1 MKLAHFIGIVLAALF
16 AALIGSTLLS
26 KQQGEQSFEQK
37 VLIERFDFD
46 SVYKIQIRGQA
57 EQVHINKQL
66 VDWQVAE
73 FNGYAV
79 DMDKLSKLL
88 QELKTVEIQEYKT
101 RNSENYH
108 RLGLTE
114 EQINESDSVLITL
127 VNNDTKVSVLL
138 GNEAKSGVGRYAKL
152 GGSEQTYLLDKNIA
166 VKAKPKAWLK
176 KHILPIT
183 FDQVKR
189 LNWSDNEGAEFSIE
203 RKEQENTGEL
213 ALNQGQP
220 VLPTG
225 EVKLKPNFELVVPEG
240 EHSLM
245 YESVLNGLVR
255 NTVQVELQNVVPSST
270 MTLAE
275 QEAIYSIELI
285 SQSKLH
291 ETPLVLKFYQ
301 LEQEQYWLVV
311 EGKSWAYQ
319 ISEFSYKQLGKP
331 VQDYLAE

>member
-46 SVYKIQIRGQA
+46 SVHKIQIRGQA
-57 EQVHINKQL
+57 EQVHLNKQL

-152 GGSEQTYLLDKNIA
+152 GVSEQTYLLDENIE

-176 KHILPIT
+176 KRILPIT

-189 LNWSDNEGAEFSIE
+189 LNWSDNEGAKFSIE
-203 RKEQENTGEL
+203 RKEQESIGEL

-275 QEAIYSIELI
+275 QEAIYTIELI
-285 SQSKLH
+285 SQSKLDAK
-291 ETPLVLKFYQ
+291 PLVLKLYQ